1 MMTTLNGLSFVQ
13 ELPASANDYV
23 MEFSNATRSKTIA
36 AAWTTGAAHTVTV
49 YGRKLQLSSKP
60 IFVMK

>member
-23 MEFSNATRSKTIA
+23 MEFSNAARSKTIA
-36 AAWTTGAAHTVTV
+36 ATWTVGAAHMATI
-49 YGRKLQLSSKP
+49 YGRRLQLSNKP
-60 IFVMK
+60 IYVQK